1 MLEREISIA
10 QLIRN
15 FIKGAYEID
24 LGSLLNRFF
33 YGGTASAET
42 NFCGYPRGNPK
53 PMLAEAVN
61 AADVAIRAFISWE
74 LKVSEG
80 T

>member
-15 FIKGAYEID
+15 FFKGAYEID
-24 LGSLLNRFF
+24 LGSLMNCFF

>member
-1 MLEREISIA
+1 M
-10 QLIRN
+10 
-15 FIKGAYEID
+15 
-24 LGSLLNRFF
+24 NRFF